1 MEQVVGNIQFGNN
14 RIGHAFSIIQDE
26 YLDGMMWKDEC
37 MRKDAEIER
46 LKKLL
51 KSRRSKSVRS

>member
-1 MEQVVGNIQFGNN
+1 MKEQVVGRIEFGNN

-26 YLDGMMWKDEC
+26 YIDGIMWKEEC
-37 MRKDAEIER
+37 MRKENEIER

-51 KSRRSKSVRS
+51 KKRRIKNVV

>member
-1 MEQVVGNIQFGNN
+1 MEQIVGRIEFGNT
-14 RIGHAFSIIQDE
+14 RIGHAMSIIQDE
-26 YLDGMMWKDEC
+26 YMDGMMWREEC

-51 KSRRSKSVRS
+51 KGKKSHGCKK